1 MRLNPALCL
10 LATLSL
16 LGGQTALADTA
27 QTAELDAYPGMTEHA
42 KLIREGKLD
51 LGRRYSMHPEQGRF
65 HIVHVDEIDM
75 ECTSC
80 HVAEGFATDYQI
92 LRKVQAEQK
101 AEGIG
106 KGEQADVID
115 RTVCLGC
122 HKGGGIAT
130 RWFGTVAQ

>member
-1 MRLNPALCL
+1 MRLNPTLCL
-10 LATLSL
+10 LA
-16 LGGQTALADTA
+16 ALAVSTGPAVLA
-27 QTAELDAYPGMTEHA
+27 QTAEIDAYPGITEHA
-42 KLIREGKLD
+42 KLIREGKID

-80 HVAEGFATDYQI
+80 HVAEGFATDYQL
-92 LRKVQAEQK
+92 LRRVQAEQK
-101 AEGIG
+101 ADGIG

-130 RWFGTVAQ
+130 RWYGTVAQ